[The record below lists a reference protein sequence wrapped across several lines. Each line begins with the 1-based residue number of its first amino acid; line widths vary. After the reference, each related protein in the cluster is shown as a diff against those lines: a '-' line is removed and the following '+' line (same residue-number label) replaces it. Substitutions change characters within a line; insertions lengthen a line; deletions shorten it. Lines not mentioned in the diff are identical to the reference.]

1 MRMRIGYIST
11 YLPQRC
17 GIATYTSYLIGGFKE
32 AAPDIQVRVLAE
44 RGASP
49 LQQEALEVVPCW
61 DRREN
66 YVEQL
71 LAHVE
76 GVDLVHIQHEYSI
89 YSFDDRLPTL
99 LTKLPSSIGRVVTIH
114 CVRPGQVSERGSVD
128 EIYAKRIAS
137 LADWVIVHLPS
148 QKAILERLGVPS
160 SKISVIPHGTQLS
173 EEDPERSRE
182 RLGLPKE
189 GKILLMFGFV
199 KPHKC
204 FHVAVEAL
212 RQIVDAGVDARLFVA
227 GGLAP
232 NAPREARDYVDHL
245 ERRIEELHLR
255 DRVIF
260 PNRFYPNEDVP
271 YLFRACD
278 VVLFPYYEGDRSA
291 SGSLH
296 LAIGAARPIIASR
309 IPKFEELARIS
320 DELLVLPHNA
330 EEIAKL
336 AIRLFR
342 DPYFSR
348 YILQRT
354 QEYRRLTSWPN
365 TARKHLEVY
374 KTVLQQ
380 RSKA

>member
-1 MRMRIGYIST
+1 MRVGYVST

-17 GIATYTSYLIGGFKE
+17 GIATYTSYLVGGMRE
-32 AAPDIQVRVLAE
+32 AAPQIQVRVIAE
-44 RGASP
+44 REASP
-49 LQQEALEVVPCW
+49 LRREGLEVVPCW

-66 YVEQL
+66 YVDQIID
-71 LAHVE
+71 HVE

-99 LTKLPSSIGRVVTIH
+99 LTKLPRSLGRVVTIH
-114 CVRPGQVSERGSVD
+114 CVRPGQVSERGPVD
-128 EIYAKRIAS
+128 EMYAKRIAS

-148 QKAILERLGVPS
+148 QRAILERLGVPPG
-160 SKISVIPHGTQLS
+160 KISVIPHGTQLS
-173 EEDPERSRE
+173 DEDPEQSRQ
-182 RLGLPKE
+182 RLGLPV
-189 GKILLMFGFV
+189 GRRVLLMFGFV

-204 FHVAVEAL
+204 LHIAIEAL
-212 RQIVDAGVDARLFVA
+212 RQIVAEGVDAQLFVA

-232 NAPREARDYVDHL
+232 NAPKEAREYVDHL
-245 ERRIEELHLR
+245 KRRIEELQLE
-255 DRVIF
+255 DKVIF

-278 VVLFPYYEGDRSA
+278 IVLFPYYEGDRSA

-309 IPKFEELARIS
+309 IPKFEELANIS

-330 EEIAKL
+330 EELAKL
-336 AIRLFR
+336 ALRLFR
-342 DPYFSR
+342 DTTFR
-348 YILQRT
+348 EYILRRT

-374 KTVLQQ
+374 KTVLRQ
-380 RSKA
+380 RGG